1 MTALSILIAVLTA
14 IVEFQQGFKPYVNM
28 FIIVAMFVVI
38 KKCINS
44 GYLLIGWA
52 ISYTVAVAIESYCF
66 NHAGGYEGDRLPST
80 EIGLLA
86 YMSILAFFIVMFIVF
101 SIGADSDEDDAKLT
115 NTIHKFKVNG
125 TKTLTCLIIEY
136 ILVIIAG
143 FYYNAQKT
151 GDGILM
157 PLFTTIVATLI
168 IYGAVIYEGNIII
181 RKEIERRKNETSVNG
196 ATNKGHDSEEK
207 TAD

>member
-14 IVEFQQGFKPYVNM
+14 IVEFQQGFKPYINM
-28 FIIVAMFVVI
+28 FIIVVMFVVI

-44 GYLLIGWA
+44 GYLLIGWS

-66 NHAGGYEGDRLPST
+66 NHTGGYDGDRLPAI

-101 SIGADSDEDDAKLT
+101 SIGADSDEDDANLT
-115 NTIHKFKVNG
+115 NTIRKFKVNG

-136 ILVIIAG
+136 VLVMIAG
-143 FYYNAQKT
+143 FYYNMQET
-151 GDGILM
+151 GSGVLL

-168 IYGAVIYEGNIII
+168 IYGAVIYEGNVII
-181 RKEIERRKNETSVNG
+181 RKEIERRKNETNTDRT
-196 ATNKGHDSEEK
+196 ANKGHDSKEE